1 MSAASGEQFGGSLG
15 ACSGA
20 LPLGILFA
28 HKVAVHTVG
37 YVEPFSWALEN
48 TIFTNFNPNPVAMS
62 VGNVQSPVNQQL
74 ILDLLS

>member
-1 MSAASGEQFGGSLG
+1 MPTASGEQFGASLG

-28 HKVAVHTVG
+28 HKVAVHTVEH
-37 YVEPFSWALEN
+37 VEPFPWVLEN

-62 VGNVQSPVNQQL
+62 VGHVQSPVNQQL
-74 ILDLLS
+74 ISDLPS